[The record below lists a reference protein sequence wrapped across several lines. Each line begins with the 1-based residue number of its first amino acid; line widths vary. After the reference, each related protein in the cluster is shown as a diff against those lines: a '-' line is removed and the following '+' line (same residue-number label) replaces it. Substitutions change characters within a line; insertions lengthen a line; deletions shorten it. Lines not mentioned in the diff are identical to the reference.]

1 MKNVNFKELIFDFL
15 IIATGCVTYSVAVV
29 LFLEPAKISPGGIT
43 GIASF
48 LNYAFSFPTGL
59 TVFILNIPLLVMG
72 FLSFGGK
79 FIIKTTLGVVLSSF
93 LIDLIKSIFPA
104 FRGDTI
110 ICAIF
115 GGILAGVGLSLV
127 MIRGATTGGIDVLV
141 RIFNRK
147 YSNISIGKFYLY
159 FDGFIV
165 IMSALVY
172 RDIQSALYTM
182 LTIFLS
188 SRIIDTIL
196 YGNNTS
202 RLFFIITGCPDL
214 LERKILT
221 ELKRGVTEVN
231 VVGGFSGG
239 KKTLLMC
246 VVRNNE
252 FSNLKRMIDNE
263 DNEAFYFITN
273 VSDIYGKGFYK

>member
-1 MKNVNFKELIFDFL
+1 MKNVNFKELILDIL
-15 IIATGCVTYSVAVV
+15 VIATGCVAYSVAVV

-48 LNYAFSFPTGL
+48 LNYSFDFPTGV
-59 TVFILNIPLLVMG
+59 TVLILNIPLLLAG
-72 FLSFGGK
+72 FFTFGGK
-79 FIIKTTLGVVLSSF
+79 FVIKTATGVALCSF
-93 LIDLIKSIFPA
+93 LIDFIKATFPT
-104 FRGDTI
+104 FKGDTI
-110 ICAIF
+110 ICSIF
-115 GGILAGVGLSLV
+115 GGILGGVGLSLV
-127 MIRGATTGGIDVLV
+127 MIRGATTGGIDILV

-147 YSNISIGKFYLY
+147 YQNISIGKFYLY

-165 IMSALVY
+165 IMSALVF
-172 RDIQSALYTM
+172 RDVQSALYTM

-188 SRIIDTIL
+188 SRIIDTML

-202 RLFFIITGCPDL
+202 RLFFIITGHPKE
-214 LERKILT
+214 LEEKILK
-221 ELKRGVTEVN
+221 ELKRGVTEIN

-239 KKTLLMC
+239 NKTLLMC

-252 FSNLKRMIDNE
+252 FSTLKKMIDNK
-263 DNEAFYFITN
+263 DNDAFYFITN

>member
-1 MKNVNFKELIFDFL
+1 MKRVNIKDLILDFL
-15 IIATGCVTYSVAVV
+15 VIATGCVAYSVAVV

-48 LNYAFSFPTGL
+48 LNYAFNFPTGF
-59 TVFILNIPLLVMG
+59 TVFILNIPIIFAG
-72 FLSFGGK
+72 FFAFGGR
-79 FIIKTTLGVVLSSF
+79 FIIKTAIGVVFSSI
-93 LIDLIKSIFPA
+93 LIDIIKVAFPP
-104 FRGDTI
+104 FKGDTI

-115 GGILAGVGLSLV
+115 GGILAGIGLSLV
-127 MIRGATTGGIDVLV
+127 MLRGATTGGIDVIV

-147 YSNISIGKFYLY
+147 FSNISIGKFYLY

-165 IMSALVY
+165 IMSAFVY

-182 LTIFLS
+182 LTLFLS

-196 YGNNTS
+196 YGNNTC
-202 RLFFIITGCPDL
+202 RLFFIITSCPDV
-214 LERKILT
+214 LEQKILK
-221 ELKRGVTEVN
+221 ELKRGVTEIS

-239 KKTLLMC
+239 SKTLLMC

-252 FSNLKRMIDNE
+252 LLTLKKMIDKG
-263 DNEAFYFITN
+263 DNDAFYFITN